1 MELFERGNEERLNIS
16 AYIISPKSMND
27 IDNIA
32 YYDNYAQR
40 RIKEAEAMIAS
51 LQTYRLM
58 LCSRAQEIAA
68 APWHLELEL
77 RREYHYYRK
86 AVTYHIILYRKNN
99 SGDILLPPLYQI
111 YLLFYS
117 SATISTKAL
126 ICCFVIFSY
135 LIFYKNTLS
144 NTISY
149 FYFIW
154 CLTEI

>member
-1 MELFERGNEERLNIS
+1 M
-16 AYIISPKSMND
+16 P
-27 IDNIA
+27 
-32 YYDNYAQR
+32 
-40 RIKEAEAMIAS
+40 
-51 LQTYRLM
+51 
-58 LCSRAQEIAA
+58 
-68 APWHLELEL
+68 
-77 RREYHYYRK
+77 YRK
-86 AVTYHIILYRKNN
+86 NILLTKQDRMIIYYKYISNNNLGSTEINRCSLFFYLYIFFQYLIYKRVYRPIFLICYHIILYRKNN